1 MASNE
6 ISSSRNREGANKLD
20 TDHLIHKD
28 MVQDDFKHGKT
39 QTTESMA
46 PVDEETTLQD
56 QTNLLP
62 VKQLLIVFVGLSC
75 ALFCESNLIW
85 ITTK

>member
-6 ISSSRNREGANKLD
+6 ISSQNRAGGNKLD
-20 TDHLIHKD
+20 TDPIQKD
-28 MVQDDFKHGKT
+28 MVKDGLKHGET
-39 QTTESMA
+39 QTTKSVA
-46 PVDEETTLQD
+46 PVEEKTTLQD

-62 VKQLLIVFVGLSC
+62 VKQLLVVFVGLSC

-85 ITTK
+85 IATK